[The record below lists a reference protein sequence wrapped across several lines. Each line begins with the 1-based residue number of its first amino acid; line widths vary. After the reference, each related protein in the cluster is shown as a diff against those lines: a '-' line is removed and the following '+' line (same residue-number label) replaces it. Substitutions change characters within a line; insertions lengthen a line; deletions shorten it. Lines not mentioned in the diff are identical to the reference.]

1 MTTTKEFLPEVKEA
15 IALLK
20 RAIPGIVDDLPRYE
34 AAAEVGWLNG
44 IRPVRAM
51 IAAGLQITDLEL
63 AIWSSR
69 GFEYLAQLPGLVS
82 PDLVERVPP
91 HEALDMGAFVVG
103 RNDNTVVIAVLD
115 PTNSSLL
122 TELRARFSEYDVGF
136 VVTNRPALQAA
147 VERHEDTEPGD
158 ELADK
163 ESLARASQLQEVEQ
177 RLASCC

>member
-115 PTNSSLL
+115 PTN
-122 TELRARFSEYDVGF
+122 
-136 VVTNRPALQAA
+136 
-147 VERHEDTEPGD
+147 
-158 ELADK
+158 
-163 ESLARASQLQEVEQ
+163 
-177 RLASCC
+177 